1 MLDLNARYYMA
12 PFMSHIKTFISSKR
26 LHSFT
31 FPPKQ
36 LHVFMCLSLSVFSI
50 PIDMLAVH
58 PSTLHFKVQNKPEE
72 VLGMSPKT
80 TEHVHLS
87 VPVELRIAGFC
98 FECVHAR
105 VCERV
110 YAVCMY
116 KPFLSHYSNKM
127 TNNRRS
133 PYNSSNLKAQLF
145 QQN

>member
-1 MLDLNARYYMA
+1 MPDTPWRRSCLTLKRSSAQRGCTLS
-12 PFMSHIKTFISSKR
+12 PF
-26 LHSFT
+26 L
-31 FPPKQ
+31 Q
-36 LHVFMCLSLSVFSI
+36 LHVFMCLSPSAFSI
-50 PIDMLAVH
+50 PFDMLAVY

-72 VLGMSPKT
+72 VPGMFPKT

-87 VPVELRIAGFC
+87 VPVKLRIAGFC
-98 FECVHAR
+98 FECVHAH

-110 YAVCMY
+110 YAVCLY

-133 PYNSSNLKAQLF
+133 PYKLNSSNLTAQLF